1 VNTKSVRL
9 VGVAVTA
16 LLAAACSDDAPSGR
30 DVDAVPRIAA
40 ASAPQPARDAHT
52 VRLVR
57 AGSRL
62 ASVREAALAE
72 VDADPA
78 ASRDAARRALKS
90 DVADLRRGAANALA
104 RVADAACTQDVV
116 AALARADD
124 DEKASLVVALGR
136 AGTPEAGAAL
146 VAAVDGADE
155 RRSTL
160 AAPVVRDFTGT
171 LDLDR
176 LRAAAASERTPAV
189 RQSALVALGGHA
201 QARDHALFLAASRET
216 SPSIRAAAA
225 RGLFAAGGA
234 TSDDVRRL
242 VVLDPEERVRTAA
255 ATAAEVLPTETML
268 APLAEALSTLKDD
281 DAVPAALGALGAH
294 HDAAAFDAIADFV
307 GDDTQTNDL
316 RGVAIRALA
325 ASDPAR
331 AVQFLKRESAIFDVE
346 VRVYSD
352 EILAAAGRR

>member
-1 VNTKSVRL
+1 VSAADVRI
-9 VGVAVTA
+9 VGVVAAA
-16 LLAAACSDDAPSGR
+16 LLAAACSNDAPFGGEG
-30 DVDAVPRIAA
+30 AVVQRIAA
-40 ASAPQPARDAHT
+40 TSAAQPARDVVT

-62 ASVREAALAE
+62 ASVRAAALAE

-78 ASRDAARRALKS
+78 ATREAALRALRS

-104 RVADAACTQDVV
+104 RVADAACTADLA

-124 DEKASLVVALGR
+124 DEAAPLGVALGR

-146 VAAVDGADE
+146 VAAVDGAHE
-155 RRSTL
+155 RRSSL
-160 AAPVVRDFTGT
+160 AAPVVRDFAGK
-171 LDLDR
+171 LDVDR
-176 LRAAAASERTPAV
+176 LRAAAAPERPASV
-189 RQSALVALGGHA
+189 RTAALIALGGHA
-201 QARDHALFLAASRET
+201 EPRDHDLFLAASRET

-242 VVLDPEERVRTAA
+242 VVADPEERVRTAA
-255 ATAAEVLPTETML
+255 AAAAVVLPTATML
-268 APLAEALSTLKDD
+268 PPLVEAMTTLTDD
-281 DAVPAALGALGAH
+281 DAVPAALGALGSH
-294 HDAAAFDAIADFV
+294 HDAASFDALADFV
-307 GDDTQTNDL
+307 RDDTQTNDL

-325 ASDPAR
+325 ASDRAR
-331 AVQFLKRESAIFDVE
+331 AVDFLKRESAIFDVE